1 MYDEFQQ
8 YDDLDDVIITSKR
21 DIRGN
26 RYGFVAFFNVSDDK
40 LLVVKLDYIFIGRR
54 KLFANLLRFQ
64 RRGTQVTKKLLKTNR
79 IYDWG
84 NKEAKKYHF
93 HKVKSNKVEGRSYED
108 EVKVSAD
115 STDSPSKILWRKL

>member
-1 MYDEFQQ
+1 MYEEFQQ
-8 YDDLDDVIITSKR
+8 YDDLDDVIIPSKR

-26 RYGFVAFFNVSDDK
+26 QYGFVAFFNVSDYK

-79 IYDWG
+79 IHDWG

-115 STDSPSKILWRKL
+115 STDSP